1 MEMRDR
7 GLTGLG
13 EIQAILEHY
22 QMDLQNEVRRVLQD
36 PICVEEAIACAEERI
51 YSAASWICKL
61 RQSNLKALILI
72 IARNAAKSL
81 QKSKDCMFNPLGE
94 DQDLILHDL
103 EQRSFPYLPKLRSN
117 YQDVIVLKYY
127 FELPNPVIGTLLGI
141 SEKNICI
148 RIYRAKKRIQ
158 ELIEQERPNF
168 KGTSLS
174 RALYIKC
181 EAHGA

>member
-1 MEMRDR
+1 M
-7 GLTGLG
+7 
-13 EIQAILEHY
+13 
-22 QMDLQNEVRRVLQD
+22 
-36 PICVEEAIACAEERI
+36 
-51 YSAASWICKL
+51 
-61 RQSNLKALILI
+61 I

-148 RIYRAKKRIQ
+148 RIYRAKKADSGAHRAGKG
-158 ELIEQERPNF
+158 LILKEPPFQGRFISNVRRMAHEQRLF
-168 KGTSLS
+168 RKS
-174 RALYIKC
+174 
-181 EAHGA
+181 

>member
-1 MEMRDR
+1 MMEMRDR

-22 QMDLQNEVRRVLQD
+22 QMYLQNEVRRVLQD

-141 SEKNICI
+141 SEKNVCI

-158 ELIEQERPNF
+158 ELIEQER
-168 KGTSLS
+168 
-174 RALYIKC
+174 A
-181 EAHGA
+181 

>member
-103 EQRSFPYLPKLRSN
+103 EQRSFPYLPKFNCPEIL
-117 YQDVIVLKYY
+117 
-127 FELPNPVIGTLLGI
+127 F
-141 SEKNICI
+141 
-148 RIYRAKKRIQ
+148 
-158 ELIEQERPNF
+158 
-168 KGTSLS
+168 
-174 RALYIKC
+174 
-181 EAHGA
+181 

>member
-1 MEMRDR
+1 M
-7 GLTGLG
+7 
-13 EIQAILEHY
+13 
-22 QMDLQNEVRRVLQD
+22 
-36 PICVEEAIACAEERI
+36 
-51 YSAASWICKL
+51 
-61 RQSNLKALILI
+61 KALILI

-158 ELIEQERPNF
+158 ELIEQER
-168 KGTSLS
+168 
-174 RALYIKC
+174 A
-181 EAHGA
+181 